1 MKLLFLD
8 IDGVMT
14 NDDRVINDRH
24 IYSFSK
30 SCVEVLNQI
39 LRTHEVKIILT
50 SSWRTVYDPET
61 INRMFTEN
69 GVIQTPAGQTP
80 SISTLRRS
88 LEIKKYL
95 EKRTPTHFVILDDME
110 IPGFPKNYIRIDPA
124 TGLTMEHIPR
134 INEILGVDRL

>member
-24 IYSFSK
+24 VYSFSK
-30 SCVEVLNQI
+30 SCVEVLNHI

-61 INRMFTEN
+61 IHRMFTEN
-69 GVIQTPAGQTP
+69 GVIQSPAGQTP
-80 SISTLRRS
+80 SISTLRRG

-95 EKRTPTHFVILDDME
+95 EKRSPTHFVILDDME
-110 IPGFPKNYIRIDPA
+110 ITGFPKNFLRIDPA
-124 TGLTMEHIPR
+124 TGLTTEHIPI
-134 INEILGVDRL
+134 INEILGVDRQ

>member
-14 NDDRVINDRH
+14 NDEQVINPNH
-24 IYSFSK
+24 LYSFSP

-39 LRTHEVKIILT
+39 LRTHNIKIILT
-50 SSWRTVYDPET
+50 SSWRTVFDAEKLNQ
-61 INRMFTEN
+61 IFTEN

-80 SISTLRRS
+80 SISNLKRG

-95 EKRTPTHFVILDDME
+95 EKRNPTHFVILDDML
-110 IPGFPKNYIRIDPA
+110 ISGFPKNFIPINPA
-124 TGLTMEHIPR
+124 TGLTKEHIPM
-134 INEILGVDRL
+134 INQILGFGS

>member
-14 NDDRVINDRH
+14 NDDRVINDRQ

-30 SCVEVLNQI
+30 SCVDVLNQV
-39 LRTHEVKIILT
+39 LRTHDVKIILT
-50 SSWRTVYDPET
+50 SSWRTVFDAEKL
-61 INRMFTEN
+61 NQMFTEN

-80 SISTLRRS
+80 NISNLKRG

-95 EKRTPTHFVILDDME
+95 EKRNPTHFVILDDME
-110 IPGFPKNYIRIDPA
+110 ITGFPRNFILIDPA
-124 TGLTMEHIPR
+124 KGLNEEHIPM
-134 INEILGVDRL
+134 INEILGFGS

>member
-14 NDDRVINDRH
+14 NDDRVINDRQV
-24 IYSFSK
+24 YSFSK
-30 SCVEVLNQI
+30 SCVEALNQI
-39 LRTHEVKIILT
+39 LRTHDVKIILT

-61 INRMFTEN
+61 INRIFTEN

-80 SISTLRRS
+80 DYSTLRRG

-110 IPGFPKNYIRIDPA
+110 ITGFPKNYVRIDPA
-124 TGLTMEHIPR
+124 TGLTSEHIPM
-134 INEILGVDRL
+134 INKILGIGF

>member
-24 IYSFSK
+24 VYSFSK
-30 SCVEVLNQI
+30 SCVEVLNHI

-61 INRMFTEN
+61 IHHMFTEN
-69 GVIQTPAGQTP
+69 GDIQTPAGQTP
-80 SISTLRRS
+80 SISTLRRG

-95 EKRTPTHFVILDDME
+95 EKRNPTHFVIFDDMKST
-110 IPGFPKNYIRIDPA
+110 GFHKNYIRIDPA
-124 TGLTMEHIPR
+124 TGLTTEHIPI
-134 INEILGVDRL
+134 INEILGVDRQ

>member
-14 NDDRVINDRH
+14 NDDTIINPNH
-24 IYSFSK
+24 ICSFSK

-39 LRTHEVKIILT
+39 LQTHHVKIILT
-50 SSWRTVYDPET
+50 SSWRTVYDQET
-61 INRMFTEN
+61 IHHMFTEN

-80 SISTLRRS
+80 SISTLRRG

-110 IPGFPKNYIRIDPA
+110 ITGFPKNYVLIDPA
-124 TGLTMEHIPR
+124 TGLTTEHIPM
-134 INEILGVDRL
+134 INKILGVDRQ

>member
-24 IYSFSK
+24 VYSFSK

-50 SSWRTVYDPET
+50 SSWRTVYDAEM
-61 INRMFTEN
+61 INQMFTEN
-69 GVIQTPAGQTP
+69 GVIQTPTGQTP
-80 SISTLRRS
+80 SISTLRRG

-110 IPGFPKNYIRIDPA
+110 ITGFPKNYVRIDPA
-124 TGLTMEHIPR
+124 TGLTTEHIPI
-134 INEILGVDRL
+134 INEILGFGS